1 MDEKISRIRGIAM
14 DVDGVLTDGTF
25 WWGSNGE
32 EFKRFS
38 FADTTGIYRAIG
50 AGIKIA
56 LISGESS
63 AAGMALVQRLADKL
77 RITDVHKGCH
87 DKAAAVREFAAKYAF
102 ALDEVCFVGDDFIDV
117 PALEIVGFAV
127 VPADAQAGARTKANL
142 VTEHNG
148 GAGAVR
154 EVIEMILEARSPATS

>member
-1 MDEKISRIRGIAM
+1 MKPLKAIAL

-50 AGIKIA
+50 AGLKIA

-63 AAGMALVQRLADKL
+63 QAGMALVQRLADKL
-77 RITDVHKGCH
+77 RITDVYKGCH
-87 DKAAAVREFAAKYAF
+87 DKAAAVREFAGRHGV
-102 ALDEVCFVGDDFIDV
+102 ALDEVCFIGDDFIDI
-117 PALEIVGFAV
+117 AAMEIVGLAV
-127 VPADAQAGARTKANL
+127 VPADAQQAARSKAHL
-142 VTEHNG
+142 VTGHSG

-154 EVIEMILEARSPATS
+154 EVLEMILETRTPTNP